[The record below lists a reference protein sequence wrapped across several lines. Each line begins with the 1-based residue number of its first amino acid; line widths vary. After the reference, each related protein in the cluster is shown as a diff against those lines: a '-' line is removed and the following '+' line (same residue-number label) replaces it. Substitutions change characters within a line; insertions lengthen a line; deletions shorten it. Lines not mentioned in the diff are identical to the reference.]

1 MPIHVKKNKGY
12 SRGLLVLAV
21 LLTLQA
27 ALAQDDAAD
36 PGVGKNGT
44 PASPTPK
51 AVPGTNATEIDSS
64 TSTAL
69 DYLFNHKASEG
80 TTMKAGNEV
89 ASALADKIKAVD
101 VLKTPGLDNPVV
113 RARFETY
120 LSLKEVPDA
129 RIKEYFGKM
138 AQVSETLKAGNN
150 FGAWKL
156 LYALSE
162 YKDLDAGISR
172 ELANRVESIWNSG
185 RTQNGLQIA
194 NDNLRGNIETYNH
207 NADLI
212 AEDLHYQE
220 QQEQQKTNNNKAS
233 AQANNNSQNSGATN
247 SPLTSPNADPVAAEA
262 AIMPTMAS
270 SLQGKMEL
278 TSEYLKLLEARA
290 KIRLNEIR
298 ADKMSDQDR
307 EDFADYIRTL
317 YNTHRYYH
325 VIMAADFYR
334 AIFNEGDYPKDVMNQ
349 ASASASSGAKG
360 AANTANQA
368 MTSMGVNGSKLVNG
382 LTQAGTSLG
391 MGQLEEAAPNTP
403 MSIADEVTSALEI
416 NNRVSQSI
424 EVFKYKTD
432 KGEVAAAAEQLQEAF
447 VGNEFH
453 PGLQGLPRTDKEK
466 VGTFLT
472 KLDVLKN
479 QLEVRD
485 FEQVEGQIGDIKKI
499 ASDFDSTK
507 PLALVNGIKLESRLR
522 LGKAKLLAQGGRLS
536 DAMLEF
542 QTAAEEWPGNPDL
555 QTSASTFFNSEDLQN
570 QSTVEFDRLVKDQ
583 NYRAIF
589 DKQVI
594 FATAIKGDATRL
606 QQFKDALDKVQ
617 KAEIAAQKAN
627 MLVMNG
633 DADGAWETIELAAKD
648 WPDDMKLN
656 KLLANLSGRSADF
669 VSALNKARE
678 AESKQELGYSLTWF
692 VNAQGYYPASVI
704 ANEGIDRISKQ
715 ILSPR
720 PATSS
725 AGMN

>member
-12 SRGLLVLAV
+12 SERLIVLA
-21 LLTLQA
+21 LLLPLQA
-27 ALAQDDAAD
+27 ALAQDDTPGAGATGKGAA
-36 PGVGKNGT
+36 
-44 PASPTPK
+44 PAPK
-51 AVPGTNATEIDSS
+51 PVPSSNATEIDSS

-69 DYLFNHKASEG
+69 DYLFNHKAGEG

-101 VLKTPGLDNPVV
+101 VLKTPGLDDPVV

-138 AQVSETLKAGNN
+138 SQVSETLKAGNN
-150 FGAWKL
+150 FGAWKI

-212 AEDLHYQE
+212 AEDLHNQE
-220 QQEQQKTNNNKAS
+220 QQAQQKINNNKAS

-247 SPLTSPNADPVAAEA
+247 SPLLNPNADPVAAEA
-262 AIMPTMAS
+262 SIMPTMAS

-307 EDFADYIRTL
+307 EDFAAYIRTL

-349 ASASASSGAKG
+349 ATASVSSGAKG

-391 MGQLEEAAPNTP
+391 MGQLGEAAPNTP

-424 EVFKYKTD
+424 EVFKYKAD

-453 PGLQGLPRTDKEK
+453 PGLQGLPRLDKEK

-499 ASDFDSTK
+499 ATDFDSTK

-536 DAMLEF
+536 EAMLEF

-570 QSTVEFDRLVKDQ
+570 QSTVEFDRLVKDE

-594 FATAIKGDATRL
+594 FATAIKGDATRQ
-606 QQFKDALDKVQ
+606 QQFKDALEKVQ

-678 AESKQELGYSLTWF
+678 AESKKELGYSLTWF

-720 PATSS
+720 ADTPS